1 MSERDYN
8 DFVQDI
14 IDAINSINTFIADM
28 SFEEFS
34 LDDKTVS
41 AVTRKFE
48 VIGEAANRI
57 PKLIQEKYNN
67 LPWSYMIGMRNKII
81 HDYDGVNLMIVFDS
95 AKEDLQQL
103 LPLLEDI
110 INANN

>member
-8 DFVQDI
+8 DFIQDI
-14 IDAINSINTFIADM
+14 IDAVCSINEFIGNM

-34 LDDKTVS
+34 HDDKTVS

-57 PKLIQEKYNN
+57 PKSIQDKYKNI
-67 LPWSYMIGMRNKII
+67 PWSYMIGMRNKII

-95 AKEDLQQL
+95 AKQDLTNL
-103 LPLLEDI
+103 LSLLEEI
-110 INANN
+110 LECE

>member
-1 MSERDYN
+1 MSERDYS

-14 IDAINSINTFIADM
+14 IDAINSINIFIGDM
-28 SFEEFS
+28 SFEEFAM
-34 LDDKTVS
+34 DDKTVS

-57 PKLIQEKYNN
+57 PKSIQEKYKNI
-67 LPWSYMIGMRNKII
+67 PWAYMIGMRNKII

-95 AKEDLQQL
+95 VKQDLQQL
-103 LPLLEDI
+103 IPLLEKI
-110 INANN
+110 LNENN